1 VQKARRAFS
10 WQKAF
15 GKAFGGPSLFLSSTE
30 FSFILYSYFSTF
42 ASSPLSF
49 ISFALASD
57 AAPDALYAR

>member
-1 VQKARRAFS
+1 M
-10 WQKAF
+10 AF
-15 GKAFGGPSLFLSSTE
+15 GKAFGGPFLFLSSTE